1 MIIADQ
7 QPSSPSSKRSFA
19 TDLPTT
25 QPGSPSSEYDAPPP
39 AYHPPLPTSPLPQSP
54 STPIHKNHPYSG
66 KRKFWRVILIG
77 LGVYVVV
84 SATIV
89 TPLLVY
95 RLRGS
100 KSVLPDPIESDEPS
114 KGPKHG
120 DWHER
125 PSRPHWPPPGGAESD
140 SRWDLPHPPGPPP
153 GHEHN
158 HDHDR
163 DRDREHGPGGP
174 PWRGPHGWN
183 PDCGEG
189 PDKQKC
195 HRPPNV
201 PPVDGQIVTCNKWRK
216 PTVEEQLPASDPAP
230 YNSFLKYEMPLDR
243 DIFIRAAGEFRGT
256 DFIWHGL
263 RIFPGKLT
271 AGAFQLV
278 VDEKI
283 EKMEVHVE
291 MRFNEHHSYDHTN
304 VCLMNRDH
312 SNPPAMGVGIYVRT
326 ETYFP
331 PDESISFN
339 ITLRVPL
346 MHYNYTIDT
355 HLPIFEQK
363 ILSRP
368 GVYFERLRLS
378 GAASPMFLESV
389 DAGTVDAKTVYER
402 IRAIGV
408 RAAKKIRLA
417 TIDSGALWSNPG
429 HILMI
434 ETDSHIA
441 GAVLLEHDG
450 TIKAG
455 DEETPDFSLDAKTGD
470 YHLASTYM
478 RQYTHQ
484 INFPHYAGNS
494 PIFLRVMH
502 TERSEPSVLHA
513 NLTTNLGEIEL
524 IIDPQFEGTFDL
536 VAEQAKSDVEEDAKH
551 TADPSGMGRRR
562 AITMKREREGVVSG
576 SVAWRNLSF
585 RTKEG
590 LGIWH
595 GDKVA
600 QPKVRGGRIR
610 AVTSMKTNTLL
621 LPSGPDMDRVTEE
634 RAALFRALGEK
645 EIDSVA
651 ERMRKAGG
659 VNA

>member
-243 DIFIRAAGEFRGT
+243 DIFIRAAG
-256 DFIWHGL
+256 
-263 RIFPGKLT
+263 KLT

-312 SNPPAMGVGIYVRT
+312 SNPPAMGVGIYHLVQYHT
-326 ETYFP
+326 P
-331 PDESISFN
+331 S
-339 ITLRVPL
+339 PL

-417 TIDSGALWSNPG
+417 TIDSPIDVMIAATSNSNSTEPVQ
-429 HILMI
+429 IDLQTMN
-434 ETDSHIA
+434 DHIA

-455 DEETPDFSLDAKTGD
+455 DEETPDFSLTQ
-470 YHLASTYM
+470 
-478 RQYTHQ
+478 RQ

-551 TADPSGMGRRR
+551 TADPSGMGRR
-562 AITMKREREGVVSG
+562 
-576 SVAWRNLSF
+576 
-585 RTKEG
+585 G

>member
-7 QPSSPSSKRSFA
+7 QPSSPSSKRSFV

-25 QPGSPSSEYDAPPP
+25 RPASPSSEYDAPPP
-39 AYHPPLPTSPLPQSP
+39 AYHPPLPTSPLPQP
-54 STPIHKNHPYSG
+54 PPTPIHKQHPHSG
-66 KRKFWRVILIG
+66 KRKFWRAILIG

-84 SATIV
+84 SATVI

-95 RLRGS
+95 RLRSS
-100 KSVLPDPIESDEPS
+100 KTIIPDPVESDEPA
-114 KGPKHG
+114 KAPKHG
-120 DWHER
+120 DWHDR
-125 PSRPHWPPPGGAESD
+125 PPRPHWPPPGGPDSD
-140 SRWDLPHPPGPPP
+140 SRWDLPRPHGPPP
-153 GHEHN
+153 GHK
-158 HDHDR
+158 HDHEHDHENEHEH
-163 DRDREHGPGGP
+163 EHGPGGP
-174 PWRGPHGWN
+174 PRHGPHGWN

-201 PPVDGQIVTCNKWRK
+201 PPIDGQIVTCNKWRK
-216 PTVEEQLPASDPAP
+216 PTVDEQLPASDPMP

-243 DIFIRAAGEFRGT
+243 DVFIRAA
-256 DFIWHGL
+256 
-263 RIFPGKLT
+263 GKLT

-304 VCLMNRDH
+304 VCLMNREH
-312 SNPPAMGVGIYVRT
+312 SDPPAMGLGIYMP
-326 ETYFP
+326 FGQA

-346 MHYNYTIDT
+346 VHYNYTIDT

-378 GAASPMFLESV
+378 GSASPMLLESV
-389 DAGTVDAKTVYER
+389 DAGTIDAKTVYER
-402 IRAIGV
+402 IRAVGV
-408 RAAKKIRLA
+408 RAHKKIRLA
-417 TIDSGALWSNPG
+417 TIDSPIDVMIAATSNSNSTEPVQ
-429 HILMI
+429 IDLQTMN
-434 ETDSHIA
+434 DHIA

-455 DEETPDFSLDAKTGD
+455 DEDTPDFSLDAKTG
-470 YHLASTYM
+470 
-478 RQYTHQ
+478 
-484 INFPHYAGNS
+484 NS
-494 PIFLRVMH
+494 PIFLRIMH
-502 TERSEPSVLHA
+502 IERSEPSVLHA

-524 IIDPQFEGTFDL
+524 IMDPQFEGTFEL

-562 AITMKREREGVVSG
+562 AINMRREQEGVVRG

-595 GDKVA
+595 GDKVK
-600 QPKVRGGRIR
+600 QPKIRGGRIHS
-610 AVTSMKTNTLL
+610 VTSMKTNTLL

-645 EIDSVA
+645 EVDSVA

-659 VNA
+659 AGV